1 MTKNIKSC
9 QWLFENLANVIVLD
23 AGIVKPGEKGNYS
36 PPAIIPT
43 ALRFDISKNLS
54 DEYSN
59 LPNMM
64 CSEHVFQA
72 EMRQLGIDGTDTV
85 VVYDDKGLFS
95 AARAWWMFKAMGFD
109 RVFILDGGL
118 KQWMALSYETASE
131 YSTVK
136 QVGNFTVMPREQY
149 FIDKQQVL
157 ACIPHQDVLLL
168 DARGQQRFKGIVSE
182 PRAGMRSGHI
192 PQSVNLPYTNV
203 LTEQGLLKPLP
214 ELAQLLESLGVNE
227 TIKTLQFSCGSGVTA
242 CILALVALECG
253 YSNLQVYDGS
263 WSEWG
268 QLADYPIT
276 VCER

>member
-1 MTKNIKSC
+1 MTKNMKSC
-9 QWLFENLANVIVLD
+9 QWLFENLPNVIVLD
-23 AGIVKPGEKGNYS
+23 AGIIKPGEKGNYS
-36 PPAIIPT
+36 PPAIIPN

-54 DEYSN
+54 DECPKI
-59 LPNMM
+59 PNMM

-72 EMRQLGIDGTDTV
+72 EMRQLGINCTDTV

-109 RVFILDGGL
+109 QVFILDGGL
-118 KQWMALSYETASE
+118 KQWMALNYETASK
-131 YSTVK
+131 YAAVK
-136 QVGNFTVMPREQY
+136 QVGNFTVTPCEHY
-149 FIDKQQVL
+149 FIDKEQVL
-157 ACIPHQDVLLL
+157 ACIPRPDVLML
-168 DARGQQRFKGIVSE
+168 DARGEQRFKGVRSE

-192 PQSVNLPYTNV
+192 PQSVNLPYTSV

-214 ELAQLLESLGVNE
+214 ELAQLLHSLGINAK
-227 TIKTLQFSCGSGVTA
+227 IKTLQFSCGSGITA

-268 QLADYPIT
+268 QLADYPIS
-276 VCER
+276 VCES